1 MLDLPARISDS
12 LLMLL
17 HAQRVL
23 AHLVVDDAQNLVQA
37 GGHLD
42 HYGLTGLQSGGL
54 ASDQI
59 PFLEGLLPLVETPFL
74 IRSMEMPS
82 GRVADVHF
90 FADDGTV
97 WILLLDVTAEY
108 EEARLVQQKAYD
120 MTLLSQREAR
130 LIAQLEAANQE
141 LTLAHRE
148 LAASREALQVTH
160 DRLQD
165 ELREAERY
173 VRAILPPPP
182 AEPLAADWRFVPST
196 ELGGDSFGYHWVDDE
211 HFALYLIDV
220 CGHGVGSALL
230 SVAVADTLRSEA
242 LQRTDFRSPA
252 AVLTAP
258 QPGLPDGA
266 PAGELLCDRLGY
278 GVSSPGHGRAALCLG
293 RPSAGPAG
301 RAAPAKPPAM
311 AGAAAGQ
318 RPLHRHLAGRPLPGG
333 ALPPAIAGAAL
344 RLQRRHLRGRPAGR
358 LHARFS
364 ALAEALSRPV
374 AGGAS
379 ELDRLLECAR
389 RPWPWRARGR
399 LHHPQDDA
407 LEPAPHSPHDGPC
420 RAGQGAAR
428 RVRRCRVVV
437 LNARPW
443 ASPRRVRV
451 ASLALNRAAPAGP
464 ANAGE
469 MPSSWRAGGWRRGRA
484 QLARGPV
491 MGAITRRGW
500 RSIGAG
506 LVGGR
511 ARRAIEFAASSAAW
525 EGRTAMAANVDQA
538 EREVSSI
545 DDGECSVSQSTA
557 GFRGGAVHGARA
569 ARPPP

>member
-23 AHLVVDDAQNLVQA
+23 AQLVVDDAQNLVQA

-108 EEARLVQQKAYD
+108 EEVRLVQQKAYD

-173 VRAILPPPP
+173 VRAILPPPL
-182 AEPLAADWRFVPST
+182 AEPLAVDWRFVPST

-252 AVLTAP
+252 AVLTALNQAYQMERHGELFSTVWYGVYHRATGELRYASAGHP
-258 QPGLPDGA
+258 PALLVSGPCEA
-266 PAGELLCDRLGY
+266 AGE
-278 GVSSPGHGRAALCLG
+278 
-293 RPSAGPAG
+293 
-301 RAAPAKPPAM
+301 
-311 AGAAAGQ
+311 
-318 RPLHRHLAGRPLPGG
+318 GRPLPANGPCIG
-333 ALPPAIAGAAL
+333 ISPAARYQEERCRLPSPA
-344 RLQRRHLRGRPAGR
+344 RLYVFSDGTYEVGRPDGSM
-358 LHARFS
+358 LEFS

-389 RPWPWRARGR
+389 DAHGPGV
-399 LHHPQDDA
+399 LEDDFTI
-407 LEPAPHSPHDGPC
+407 LKMT
-420 RAGQGAAR
+420 
-428 RVRRCRVVV
+428 
-437 LNARPW
+437 L
-443 ASPRRVRV
+443 
-451 ASLALNRAAPAGP
+451 
-464 ANAGE
+464 
-469 MPSSWRAGGWRRGRA
+469 
-484 QLARGPV
+484 
-491 MGAITRRGW
+491 
-500 RSIGAG
+500 
-506 LVGGR
+506 
-511 ARRAIEFAASSAAW
+511 
-525 EGRTAMAANVDQA
+525 
-538 EREVSSI
+538 
-545 DDGECSVSQSTA
+545 
-557 GFRGGAVHGARA
+557 
-569 ARPPP
+569 